1 MKTPRGRDVRDG
13 EVWRLSKR
21 QEDEKAK
28 NMSERQGERRA
39 GAGQEADGGW
49 RCQRCQKLLHRSR
62 GLTKETLNLVT
73 QTSLVTLQESSCG
86 VTGGGG
92 RAHSAGRR
100 EEGTQCAEDFC
111 FVLKGR

>member
-39 GAGQEADGGW
+39 GAGQEADGGR

-73 QTSLVTLQESSCG
+73 QTSPVTLQESSCG
-86 VTGGGG
+86 VMEGGVLTLQDGERKG
-92 RAHSAGRR
+92 QSAQR
-100 EEGTQCAEDFC
+100 TS
-111 FVLKGR
+111 VLF